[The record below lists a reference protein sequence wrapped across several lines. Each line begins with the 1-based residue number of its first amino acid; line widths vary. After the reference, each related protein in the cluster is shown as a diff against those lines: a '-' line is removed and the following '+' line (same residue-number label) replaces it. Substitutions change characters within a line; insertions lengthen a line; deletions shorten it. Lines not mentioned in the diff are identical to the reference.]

1 MPIGPAVMKTRSIS
15 ILIADA
21 QFLVRLGLRRLIE
34 GRSSM
39 RIVGE
44 VWNSEDLYEAASKYR
59 PDIVIF
65 DPDEPTNFSISDI
78 AHVRAISPST
88 NFLVISANTD
98 RVAIF
103 DVLQSG
109 GLSFLTKMCDED
121 EILGAV
127 VATSKGE
134 KFLCNKV
141 IDIILEKHLPKE
153 EATCAPTHLTRRE
166 EEVVRLTAGGM
177 SAQQVAEK
185 LFLSKHTVYTHRKN
199 IMKKLGV
206 HSVSEVILYAVNN
219 GLVQQDTAMNT

>member
-1 MPIGPAVMKTRSIS
+1 
-15 ILIADA
+15 
-21 QFLVRLGLRRLIE
+21 
-34 GRSSM
+34 M

-44 VWNSEDLYEAASKYR
+44 VWNSEDLYEAARRFR

-78 AHVRAISPST
+78 AHVRTISPTS
-88 NFLVISANTD
+88 NFLVISGNTD
-98 RVAIF
+98 REVIYN
-103 DVLQSG
+103 VLQSG

-127 VATSKGE
+127 IATSKGE

-153 EATCAPTHLTRRE
+153 ETTCAPAHLTKRE
-166 EEVVRLTAGGM
+166 EEIVRLTAGGM
-177 SAQQVAEK
+177 SAGQVAEK

-199 IMKKLGV
+199 IMKKLGA

-219 GLVQQDTAMNT
+219 GIVPQGVAADT